1 MDPIFAMTTPKGS
14 VTVQRWKDYEVGVS
28 LMQQD
33 LFHMGQE
40 MAKNVF
46 MLFHAHSTEK
56 ARYIILVN
64 TETGESVKVS
74 FSE

>member
-33 LFHMGQE
+33 MFNMGQE
-40 MAKNVF
+40 MGNNVF

-74 FSE
+74 FAK